1 MTFRQLFLWHSQY
14 LRIVHKIP
22 VKLKDVDLKT
32 KSEIERI
39 NEEFFWDEKNKRYVG
54 KKKVN

>member
-1 MTFRQLFLWHSQY
+1 
-14 LRIVHKIP
+14 